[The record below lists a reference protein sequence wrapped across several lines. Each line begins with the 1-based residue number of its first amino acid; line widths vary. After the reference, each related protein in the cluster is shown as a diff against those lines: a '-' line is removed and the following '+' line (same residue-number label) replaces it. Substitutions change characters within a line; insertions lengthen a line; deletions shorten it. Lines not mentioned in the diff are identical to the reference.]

1 MKKVLLQIL
10 FLLLLAPTDSL
21 ALECSNQN
29 STPYDNGNYTLI
41 IEGYDW
47 GPAVKKVVLPMSEEV
62 EATNSADFQVTVK
75 RSAKGVEMKP
85 AEATGDRQVLFAYIS
100 DEKGN
105 RMEKGNYV
113 SLVFM
118 VHPNNPL
125 DSPIKYIFKDG
136 RGSNTWIDYQMNI
149 THAPTAS
156 VWDTEVNRI
165 YNDLDRFDLSGTF
178 TSKGISL
185 TYGSFSPSR
194 NSNKVPLIIW
204 LHGGGEG
211 GTDPSIALTA
221 NKATNY
227 ATPEIQSI
235 FGDAY
240 VLAPQ
245 TPSFWMQSATGDYTR
260 GQVDD
265 IYYQTLF
272 DLIEDYVAKHTQ
284 IDPDRI
290 YIGGCSNGGYMS
302 LKLLLEHPD
311 YFAAGY
317 ISALAYQNQYITDE
331 QIQRIKNIP
340 MWFVHSKDDTTT
352 LPEETVVPLY
362 KRLMDAKAPNVH
374 FSYYDHVVDLTGVY
388 GGQDYYFPGHWSWIY
403 SHANDANF
411 DYDNKPV
418 MVNGNKASIMEWLA
432 AQKK

>member
-1 MKKVLLQIL
+1 MLPISSQ
-10 FLLLLAPTDSL
+10 LAFGL
-21 ALECSNQN
+21 SNQ
-29 STPYDNGNYTLI
+29 TIAAYKNGNYTLI
-41 IEGYDW
+41 LEGYDW
-47 GPAVKKVVLPMSEEV
+47 GPAVKKVVLPMHEEV
-62 EATNSADFQVTVK
+62 TAANSADFHILVE
-75 RSAKGVEMKP
+75 RSAEGVVMKP
-85 AEATGDRQVLFAYIS
+85 EEASGERQVLYAYIS

-105 RMEKGNYV
+105 RIETGKYV
-113 SLVFM
+113 SLVLM

-136 RGSNTWIDYQMNI
+136 RGSNSWIDYKMKI
-149 THAPTAS
+149 THMPTS
-156 VWDTEVNRI
+156 KIWDMEANRI
-165 YNDLDRFDLSGTF
+165 YEDADRFDLSGRF
-178 TSKGISL
+178 TSNGISL
-185 TYGSFSPSR
+185 TYASFEPSN
-194 NSNKVPLIIW
+194 NSNKIPLIIW

-211 GTDPSIALTA
+211 GTDPSIPLVA

-227 ATPEIQSI
+227 ATPEIQAI

-240 VLAPQ
+240 VLVPQ

-260 GQVDD
+260 GKSDD
-265 IYYQTLF
+265 VYHQTLF
-272 DLIEDYVAKHTQ
+272 DLIGNYVTGHPN
-284 IDPDRI
+284 IDTDRI

-317 ISALAYQNQYITDE
+317 ISALAYQNQYITDQ

-352 LPEETVVPLY
+352 LPDETVVPLY

-374 FSYYDHVVDLTGVY
+374 FSYYDHVIDLTGVY
-388 GGQDYYFPGHWSWIY
+388 GGPDYYFPGHWSWIY

-411 DYDNKPV
+411 DYDNEPV
-418 MVNGNKASIMEWLA
+418 ILNGNKASIMEWLA